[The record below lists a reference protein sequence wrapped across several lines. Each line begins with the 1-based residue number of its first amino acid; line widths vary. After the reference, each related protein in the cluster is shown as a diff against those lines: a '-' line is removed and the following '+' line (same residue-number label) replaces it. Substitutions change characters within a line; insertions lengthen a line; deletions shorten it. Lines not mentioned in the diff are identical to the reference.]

1 MTKKINLKPIS
12 FLLAFV
18 MLFAFVAT
26 PLSVFADPVPKVKP
40 MVSDKKEDSY
50 ITVERVPETTQP
62 VTEKYQTTRTGSGW
76 NDTVKKDYKSVIR
89 GDIFLEYDKSVD
101 LEDTFMVRLKAN
113 KEFGFT
119 INTAI
124 GPVTVN
130 PGESKPI
137 PLEKNGKGQV
147 HEITLNI
154 PKGLEDRYEEGTY
167 TIKLVHP
174 GEMIELKMKIDV
186 SNPKKWLAG
195 TYNQPNYPA
204 EPPKAQP
211 EMAEKVKSA
220 VAGFDTLSTEFVPFM
235 VPVGT
240 SAMDVLK
247 EYAQKYKL
255 NVTGM
260 EKNYISRM
268 GVKDYEQ
275 IGEFNINNYSGWMYT
290 VNDSNPLDESQW
302 YFPNVGAATKTFTK
316 DASITWHFTMAYGAD
331 INANWGSPGGDP
343 GMPTAL
349 RAYRLRKPMT
359 LGDLVPQWKDAERAK
374 TAVGAEIK

>member
-18 MLFAFVAT
+18 MLFAFVAI
-26 PLSVFADPVPKVKP
+26 PLSVFADPLPEVEP

-50 ITVERVPETTQP
+50 ITVEAVSDTTQP
-62 VTEKYQTTRTGSGW
+62 VTEKYQTTRTRSGPSKVDP
-76 NDTVKKDYKSVIR
+76 NQYHKSVIR

-101 LEDTFMVRLKAN
+101 LEDTFLVELKAN

-119 INTAI
+119 IKTGQ

-130 PGESKPI
+130 SGESTLI
-137 PLEKNGKGQV
+137 PLEKNEKGQI

-154 PKGLEDRYEEGTY
+154 PDRLKGRYEEGTY

-174 GEMIELKMKIDV
+174 GKMVTLKMKIDV

-195 TYNQPNYPA
+195 TYNQPGYPV
-204 EPPKAQP
+204 PNPKGHKDQT
-211 EMAEKVKSA
+211 KVTSA
-220 VAGFDTLSTEFVPFM
+220 VAGFDTLPTDFVKYT
-235 VPVGT
+235 VPAGT

-247 EYAQKYKL
+247 QHAERFEL

-290 VNDSNPLDESQW
+290 VNDGDGE

-316 DASITWHFTMAYGAD
+316 GAEITWHFTMAYGAD

>member
-26 PLSVFADPVPKVKP
+26 PLSVFADPVPEVEPK
-40 MVSDKKEDSY
+40 VSDKKEDSY
-50 ITVERVPETTQP
+50 ITVERVPYTTQP
-62 VTEKYQTTRTGSGW
+62 VTEKYQTTRTGSGI
-76 NDTVKKDYKSVIR
+76 NKKTGEKYRSVIR

-101 LEDTFMVRLKAN
+101 LEDTFMVELKAN

-119 INTAI
+119 IKTSQ

-130 PGESKPI
+130 SGESTLI
-137 PLEKNGKGQV
+137 PLEKNEKGQV

-154 PKGLEDRYEEGTY
+154 PDGLKGSYEEGTY

-174 GEMIELKMKIDV
+174 GKMITLKMKIDV

-204 EPPKAQP
+204 DPPKAQP

-220 VAGFDTLSTEFVPFM
+220 VAGFDTLPTDFVEYT
-235 VPVGT
+235 VPAGT

-247 EYAQKYKL
+247 QHAERFEL

-260 EKNYISRM
+260 ENNYVRKM
-268 GVKDYEQ
+268 GKTGHEQ

-290 VNDSNPLDESQW
+290 VNDGDGE

-331 INANWGSPGGDP
+331 INASWGSPGGDS

-374 TAVGAEIK
+374 TVVGAEIK

>member
-1 MTKKINLKPIS
+1 MTKKIKFSSAS

-18 MLFAFVAT
+18 MLFAFVAI
-26 PLSVFADPVPKVKP
+26 PLSVFADPLPEVEP

-50 ITVERVPETTQP
+50 ITVETVSHTTQP
-62 VTEKYQTTRTGSGW
+62 VTEKYQTTRTRSGW
-76 NDTVKKDYKSVIR
+76 SKVTQYHKSVIR

-101 LEDTFMVRLKAN
+101 LEDTFMVELKAN

-130 PGESKPI
+130 PGKSKLI
-137 PLEKNGKGQV
+137 PLEKNEKGQV

-154 PKGLEDRYEEGTY
+154 PDRFKDRYEEGTY

-174 GEMIELKMKIDV
+174 GKMVTLKMKVDV

-195 TYNQPNYPA
+195 TYNQPGYPVPDPQGH
-204 EPPKAQP
+204 EHQ
-211 EMAEKVKSA
+211 EKVTSA
-220 VAGFDTLSTEFVPFM
+220 VAGFDTLPTDFIEYTVPA
-235 VPVGT
+235 GT

-247 EYAQKYKL
+247 QHAERYKL

-260 EKNYISRM
+260 EKNYVRKM
-268 GVKDYEQ
+268 GVKDYKQ
-275 IGEFNINNYSGWMYT
+275 IGEFDINNYSGWMYT

-331 INANWGSPGGDP
+331 INASWGSPGGDS

>member
-26 PLSVFADPVPKVKP
+26 PLSVFADPVPEVEPK
-40 MVSDKKEDSY
+40 VSDKKEDSY
-50 ITVERVPETTQP
+50 ITVERVPYTTQP
-62 VTEKYQTTRTGSGW
+62 VTEKYQTTRTGSGI
-76 NDTVKKDYKSVIR
+76 NKKTGEKYRSVIR

-101 LEDTFMVRLKAN
+101 LEDTFMVELKAN

-119 INTAI
+119 IKTGQ
-124 GPVTVN
+124 GPITVN
-130 PGESKPI
+130 PGKSKLI
-137 PLEKNGKGQV
+137 PLEKNEKGQI

-195 TYNQPNYPA
+195 TYNQPGYPV
-204 EPPKAQP
+204 PNP
-211 EMAEKVKSA
+211 EGDKDQAKVKSA
-220 VAGFDTLSTEFVPFM
+220 VAGFDTLPTKPVKFT

-247 EYAQKYKL
+247 QYAQDFKL

-260 EKNYISRM
+260 ENNYISRM
-268 GVKDYEQ
+268 GVKNYEQ

-290 VNDSNPLDESQW
+290 VNDGDGE

-316 DASITWHFTMAYGAD
+316 GAEITWHFTMAYGAD